1 MANEFRDI
9 GRDIRN
15 AVLDAVNSGDYSQLN
30 SRITSSVSAAIDE
43 VNDRLKSREVGS
55 GDPFPRW
62 EQTAQR
68 SSQAVAKKQEQAI
81 FARRIPGFAGAIV
94 ATVFGACF
102 TAGFGIA
109 TLAILVNFLV
119 GNFGRILFYALGGSF
134 GVLTVAGLITLCA
147 GTKRLGFAAR
157 FRRYAAHLKGKT
169 HFAIARLAELT
180 GRSKRRV
187 LKDLRQM
194 IGRGMFLQGHID
206 DEQETLLLTDE
217 VYSHYKNL
225 QARTD
230 ELEKQASETE
240 QERLLRETLAQGE
253 AYLDAIRRANDAIP
267 GEVVSAKLYRMESVV
282 RRIFEQVRRDPS
294 QIPELRRFLEY
305 YMPMTQKLV
314 ETYQRLDDQ
323 PVAGENILKAREE
336 IEKTLDT
343 VNLAFEN
350 LYDSLF
356 AHTAVDITSDIAVL
370 KNMLQQEG
378 LTGKDFN

>member
-9 GRDIRN
+9 GRDIRD

-43 VNDRLKSREVGS
+43 VNDRLKGREAGRN
-55 GDPFPRW
+55 DPFPRW
-62 EQTAQR
+62 DGA
-68 SSQAVAKKQEQAI
+68 SAAHSQSVAKKQEQAI
-81 FARRIPGFAGAIV
+81 FARRVPGLAGAVV
-94 ATVFGACF
+94 ATVFGSIF
-102 TAGFGIA
+102 TMGFGISA
-109 TLAILVNFLV
+109 FVMLVNFLV
-119 GNFGRILFYALGGSF
+119 GNLGRLLFYALGGTF
-134 GVLTVAGLITLCA
+134 GVLSAAGLITLCSGA
-147 GTKRLGFAAR
+147 KRLGFAAR
-157 FRRYAAHLKGKT
+157 FRRYASYLKGKT
-169 HFAIARLAELT
+169 HFAVARLAELT

-187 LKDLRQM
+187 LKDLRLM
-194 IGRGMFLQGHID
+194 IGKGLFLQGHID

-217 VYSHYKNL
+217 VYTHYKNL

-230 ELEKQASETE
+230 EMEKQAAETE
-240 QERLLRETLAQGE
+240 QERLLRETLARGE

-305 YMPMTQKLV
+305 YMPMTKKLV
-314 ETYQRLDDQ
+314 ETYQQLDDQ

-343 VNLAFEN
+343 VNVAYEN

-378 LTGKDFN
+378 LTGKDFT